1 MNIDSGILSEVI
13 NKRQS
18 ERVVNA
24 LADVKEYFKN
34 YIFKRTLADI
44 LDEASRVCNTDFL
57 IDTVLYD
64 ISDALEELEMH
75 YILNSPDIRD
85 LVPISCYLDNDNYA
99 MTCVEYHLLGVE
111 LVESYM
117 FSPEIKYY
125 LFIVENN
132 VLRRIETTETFI
144 TSHLTKDYFY
154 QPKCLGDIIDGL
166 ASGYRGDDIG

>member
-1 MNIDSGILSEVI
+1 MNIDSSILSEVI

-18 ERVVNA
+18 EHVVNA
-24 LADVKEYFKN
+24 LAETKRRFNDYVS
-34 YIFKRTLADI
+34 KRTLAEI
-44 LDEASRVCNTDFL
+44 LVEASRVCNNEFL

-85 LVPISCYLDNDNYA
+85 LVPISCYLAKDNYG
-99 MTCVEYHLLGVE
+99 MTCVEYYLLGVE
-111 LVESYM
+111 YVESYM

-132 VLRRIETTETFI
+132 VLRRIEATETFI

-166 ASGYRGDDIG
+166 ASGYSGDNIG